1 MLGGGGEKT
10 WDYGRTIN
18 LVTIRA
24 FFQALSPGALTPEA
38 SALPQ
43 PAS

>member
-18 LVTIRA
+18 PVAVRA
-24 FFQALSPGALTPEA
+24 FFQSLA
-38 SALPQ
+38 
-43 PAS
+43 PAH